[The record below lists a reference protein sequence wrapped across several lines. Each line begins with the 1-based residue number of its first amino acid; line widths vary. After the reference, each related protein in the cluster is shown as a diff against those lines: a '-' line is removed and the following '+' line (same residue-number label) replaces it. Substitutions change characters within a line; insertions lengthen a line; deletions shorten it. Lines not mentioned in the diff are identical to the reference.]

1 MGGLRAVVF
10 DLDDT
15 LVDHTTAARTASVE
29 WGRANGLAGSDEEL
43 ALTWTAIATP
53 HYRAYQLR
61 ELTFDGQR
69 RARVREFLPH
79 LDLAD
84 DDAADEAFRGYS
96 EVYHASWTCFPD
108 AVPALRRVRAA
119 GLLAAVL
126 TNGEHAHQRLKL
138 QRVGLVDEVDQVFT
152 SDEFPLGKPDPAAFL
167 GTCSRLG
174 VEPGEALMVGDS
186 VVTDFEGALGA
197 GLRAVLLDRRDEHP
211 SYSPRIR
218 SLSELTL

>member
-1 MGGLRAVVF
+1 MQAVIF

-15 LVDHTTAARTASVE
+15 LIDHTTAARTASVE

-43 ALTWTAIATP
+43 ALAWSSIATP

-61 ELTFDGQR
+61 QLTFDGQR

-79 LDLAD
+79 LGLAD

-96 EVYHASWTCFPD
+96 EVYHASWTCVPD
-108 AVPALRRVRAA
+108 AAPALRRVREA

-138 QRVGLVDEVDQVFT
+138 QRVGLADQVDHVFT
-152 SDEFPLGKPDPAAFL
+152 SDEFPLGKPDPGAFL
-167 GTCSRLG
+167 GACSRLG

-186 VVTDFEGALGA
+186 LVADVEGALRA
-197 GLRAVLLDRRDEHP
+197 GLQAVLLDRRDEYP
-211 SYSPRIR
+211 SHSPRIS
-218 SLSELTL
+218 SLDELTL